1 MSHDCK
7 ITGKETLKYTEKNML
22 CHNED
27 YRQSLAIFN
36 ITNKR
41 CLVTGFEIN
50 FDSKTKSGNCVN
62 IVIQQMHNTKL

>member
-7 ITGKETLKYTEKNML
+7 ITGEETLKYTEKNML

-41 CLVTGFEIN
+41 CLVTGIEIN

-62 IVIQQMHNTKL
+62 IVIRQMHNTKL